1 MTQNVIDV
9 IEGGAV
15 VAHRYWRSVPR
26 VGDQLILMN
35 KRVLRV
41 RTVVWGEVN
50 PLERTAYDAWVQLIC
65 DYVETLP

>member
-9 IEGGAV
+9 IEGGGI
-15 VAHRYWRSVPR
+15 VAHRYWHNVPR
-26 VGDQLILMN
+26 VGDKLILMN

-41 RTVVWGEVN
+41 REVVWGEVN
-50 PLERTAYDAWVQLIC
+50 LSERTAYDAWVQLVC